1 MKNSIVKTKR
11 VAIIGIMSALS
22 FVLMFLGNITGV
34 LDLSAVVICSVVSVF
49 IMIEA
54 GPAAALSMWGVVSIL
69 SMLLLPDKSVALEYV
84 LLGGIY
90 PVIKSYAE
98 RIHPIIGWLA
108 KLAFFNAVFT
118 GFILLSKYVFAVED
132 LGFGLQLAAY
142 SFGNVFFI
150 IYDLCLT
157 SLVSLYIIKWR
168 GKLHLPDIR
177 SDRMKKAAEE
187 RMKAQKEKR

>member
-22 FVLMFLGNITGV
+22 FVMMFLGNITGV
-34 LDLSAVVICSVVSVF
+34 LDLSAVVLCSVVSVF

-54 GPAAALSMWGVVSIL
+54 GSSAALSMWGVVSVL
-69 SMLLLPDKSVALEYV
+69 SMLLLPDKSIALEYV

-90 PVIKSYAE
+90 PVVKSYAE
-98 RIHPIIGWLA
+98 RVNLVVCWIA
-108 KLAFFNAVFT
+108 KLAYFNGMFT
-118 GFILLSKYVFAVED
+118 AFILLCRYVFAVED

-142 SFGNVFFI
+142 AFGNVFFI

-157 SLVSLYIIKWR
+157 SIISLYIVKWR
-168 GKLHLPDIR
+168 SKLRLPDIR
-177 SDRMKKAAEE
+177 SDKMKKAEEE
-187 RMKAQKEKR
+187 RRKAQRGK